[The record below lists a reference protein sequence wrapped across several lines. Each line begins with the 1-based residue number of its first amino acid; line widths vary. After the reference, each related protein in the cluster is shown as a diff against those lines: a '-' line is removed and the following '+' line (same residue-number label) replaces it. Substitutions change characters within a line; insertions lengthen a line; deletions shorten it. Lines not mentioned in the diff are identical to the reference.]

1 MLEEDRGTYNC
12 VAVINNNTNILIVP
26 QINYCEGPLSL
37 VL

>member
-1 MLEEDRGTYNC
+1 MLEENRATYNC

-26 QINYCEGPLSL
+26 QINYCEGTLSL